1 MAEHAGKAIAVVG
14 ATGLQGTAVT
24 RRLLQQG
31 WQVRALTRKPDGEP
45 ARALAALG
53 ADVIRADSADQASLD
68 RAFEGVQG
76 VYNVQSHHISG
87 YDGEL
92 FQGKNVAEAV
102 ARAGTAHLVYASSG
116 MAVERTGVGSWDTKV
131 AVTEHMRRLGVPLTV
146 FRPTAFMELMTEKK
160 FYPPASVWHLMP
172 KLMGQSRPVGWLS
185 VDDLAVI
192 AGKAFADPD
201 AFVGR
206 DIALASDVRS
216 IEECRTIW
224 REVTGRA
231 PRRFPMPIWLFER
244 FSGTDET
251 TMWRW
256 LRDNDVDFDTRPTR
270 EIHPEALTVKAWL
283 AAREPASGRGSGT

>member
-1 MAEHAGKAIAVVG
+1 MGEHAGKVIAVVG

-24 RRLLQQG
+24 RRLLQHG
-31 WQVRALTRKPDGEP
+31 WQVRALTRSPDGEK
-45 ARALAALG
+45 ARALAAAG
-53 ADVIRADSADQASLD
+53 AEVVKADAADQSTLAP
-68 RAFEGVQG
+68 AFAGVHG
-76 VYNVQSHHISG
+76 VYNVQNHHISG
-87 YDGEL
+87 YDGE
-92 FQGKNVAEAV
+92 FVQGKNVAGAV
-102 ARAGTAHLVYASSG
+102 AAAGNPHLVYASSG
-116 MAVERTGVGSWDTKV
+116 MAVAKTGVGSWDTKV
-131 AVTEHMRRLGVPLTV
+131 AVAEHMRGLGVPLTV

-172 KLMGQSRPVGWLS
+172 KLMGTSRPVGWLS

-192 AGKAFADPD
+192 AEKAFADPD
-201 AFVGR
+201 GFVGR
-206 DIALASDVRS
+206 DIPLASDVRS

-256 LRDNDVDFDTRPTR
+256 LHDNDVEFDTTPTH
-270 EIHPEALTVKAWL
+270 EIHPQALTVREWV
-283 AAREPASGRGSGT
+283 AARKTA

>member
-1 MAEHAGKAIAVVG
+1 MGDHAGKAIAVVG

-24 RRLLQQG
+24 RRLLQDG
-31 WQVRALTRKPDGEP
+31 WQVRALTRSPDGEK
-45 ARALAALG
+45 ARALATLG
-53 ADVIRADSADQASLD
+53 AEIVKADSADQASLA
-68 RAFEGVQG
+68 RAFDGVHG
-76 VYNVQSHHISG
+76 VYNVQNHHISG

-92 FQGKNVAEAV
+92 IQGKNVADAV
-102 ARAGTAHLVYASSG
+102 AGTGNAHLVYASSG
-116 MAVERTGVGSWDTKV
+116 LAVERTGVGSWDTKA
-131 AVTEHMRRLGVPLTV
+131 AVTEHMRRLGVALTV
-146 FRPTAFMELMTEKK
+146 IRPTAFMELMTEKK

-185 VDDLAVI
+185 VDDLAAI

-206 DIALASDVRS
+206 DIPLAGDVKS
-216 IEECRTIW
+216 IEECRAIW
-224 REVTGRA
+224 HEVTGRA

-256 LRDNDVDFDTRPTR
+256 LHDHDVAFDTAPTR
-270 EIHPEALTVKAWL
+270 EIHPEALTVNQWV
-283 AAREPASGRGSGT
+283 AARKAASG